1 MNVGISFTLCS
12 LFYAILLTI
21 VFFSKKRLSTYENQ
35 VYSYLILT
43 SLFGTIIGIPCY
55 YFMKEYTTFPI
66 LNCFFSKSYIVY
78 LLTWITLF
86 TAYIYAISNGNK
98 EKVKRVSD
106 KFFFLYLILLFIILF
121 LPLYYEN
128 KNNVV
133 YSYGPSANFMYII
146 SALFIGV
153 ILYCLIKNIKRIK
166 SKKYIPIFAFI
177 FLGTVVMVIQK
188 LNPGLLLMT
197 SMETFITFLMYFT
210 IENPDVK
217 MIAQLEIAKENA
229 EKANRAKSDFLS
241 SMSHE
246 IRTPLNA
253 IVGLS
258 EDIYHYKEKLPPE
271 VLEDAEDIVN
281 ASNTLLE
288 IVGNILDINKIESEK
303 MEIVEIPYDFR
314 KDMEALIRVTST
326 RIGSKPIHFS
336 FSIAEDIPHE
346 LIGDKVHMKGII
358 NNLLTNAIKY
368 TDEGSV
374 SIHIHCINQGDIC
387 NIMIQVQDTGRGIK
401 KEDIEKLFA
410 KFERL
415 DIEKNS
421 TTEGTGLGLA
431 ITKSLV
437 EMMGGKINVQST
449 YGKGSLFVV
458 SIPQKIGRRT
468 PLTNTQVL
476 DTIAIREELR
486 KEYRG
491 KKVLLVDDNNLNIKV
506 AKKALSDF
514 ELIIDEAMSGEECLE
529 KVKTRGPYDVIL
541 MDIMMPG
548 MSGIMTLEELKRRRD
563 FTTPV
568 IALTAD
574 AVAGAEEKY
583 KKDGF
588 TSYIAKPFNKEQIGS
603 KLDEVFSQEK

>member
-1 MNVGISFTLCS
+1 
-12 LFYAILLTI
+12 
-21 VFFSKKRLSTYENQ
+21 
-35 VYSYLILT
+35 
-43 SLFGTIIGIPCY
+43 
-55 YFMKEYTTFPI
+55 
-66 LNCFFSKSYIVY
+66 
-78 LLTWITLF
+78 
-86 TAYIYAISNGNK
+86 
-98 EKVKRVSD
+98 
-106 KFFFLYLILLFIILF
+106 
-121 LPLYYEN
+121 
-128 KNNVV
+128 
-133 YSYGPSANFMYII
+133 
-146 SALFIGV
+146 
-153 ILYCLIKNIKRIK
+153 
-166 SKKYIPIFAFI
+166 
-177 FLGTVVMVIQK
+177 
-188 LNPGLLLMT
+188 
-197 SMETFITFLMYFT
+197 
-210 IENPDVK
+210 
-217 MIAQLEIAKENA
+217 
-229 EKANRAKSDFLS
+229 
-241 SMSHE
+241 
-246 IRTPLNA
+246 
-253 IVGLS
+253 
-258 EDIYHYKEKLPPE
+258 
-271 VLEDAEDIVN
+271 
-281 ASNTLLE
+281 
-288 IVGNILDINKIESEK
+288 

-603 KLDEVFSQEK
+603 KLDEIFSQEK